1 MLKGSVHQENIPIL
15 NVYIPII
22 TELQN
27 TWGKKNSDRI
37 KRKNRETKI
46 IVEDRNTALS
56 ESG

>member
-27 TWGKKNSDRI
+27 TWGKKI
-37 KRKNRETKI
+37 LIELKGKI
-46 IVEDRNTALS
+46 EKLK
-56 ESG
+56 